1 MRQSSGP
8 LVVVMGVSGA
18 GKSTVGRA
26 IADRLGVEY
35 ADGDD
40 FHSAANIAAM
50 QEGYALD
57 DEQRRPWLD
66 SVGDWLEEHR
76 SPGGVISCSALRRAY
91 RDHLASMAPDPF
103 FLHLELDGAI
113 ARSRM
118 EHRTQHFMPTALLES
133 QLELLE
139 PLESDEHGT
148 AVDAARTPEEIAEE
162 IADRFNKGAWR

>member
-1 MRQSSGP
+1 MNQESHA

-18 GKSTVGRA
+18 GKSTVGREVA
-26 IADRLGVEY
+26 ERLGVEY

-50 QEGYALD
+50 QEGFALD

-66 SVGDWLEEHR
+66 AVGGWLREHR
-76 SPGGVISCSALRRAY
+76 SSGGVISCSALRRAY

-103 FLHLELDGAI
+103 FLHLELDGAV

-118 EHRTQHFMPTALLES
+118 QHRTHFMPTALLES
-133 QLELLE
+133 QLDLLE
-139 PLESDEHGT
+139 PLEPDEHGT
-148 AVDAARTPEEIAEE
+148 AVEASRTPEEIAEE
-162 IADRFNKGAWR
+162 VAGILAGGASS